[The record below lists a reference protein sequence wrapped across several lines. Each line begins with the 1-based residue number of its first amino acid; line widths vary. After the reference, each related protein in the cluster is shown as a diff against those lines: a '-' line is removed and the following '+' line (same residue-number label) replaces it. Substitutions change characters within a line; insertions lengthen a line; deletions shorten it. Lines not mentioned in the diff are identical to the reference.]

1 MNNDQKITKKQVKA
15 QVKTSKKQDPLEN
28 GKFCESSSSDDLS
41 PAERSASAAERQVRL
56 QRWRVA
62 FTLIS
67 TLIALAT
74 LGILFFKQ

>member
-15 QVKTSKKQDPLEN
+15 QVK
-28 GKFCESSSSDDLS
+28 
-41 PAERSASAAERQVRL
+41 L

-74 LGILFFKQ
+74 LGILFFRQ